1 MKRRNKGRGNLEII
15 GIMIWEAAG
24 PAGFGVQRCQRSSRA
39 AGKRA
44 VWSKRKIVLFI
55 LKNK

>member
-39 AGKRA
+39 AGKGQFGPNE
-44 VWSKRKIVLFI
+44 KLFCSF
-55 LKNK
+55 